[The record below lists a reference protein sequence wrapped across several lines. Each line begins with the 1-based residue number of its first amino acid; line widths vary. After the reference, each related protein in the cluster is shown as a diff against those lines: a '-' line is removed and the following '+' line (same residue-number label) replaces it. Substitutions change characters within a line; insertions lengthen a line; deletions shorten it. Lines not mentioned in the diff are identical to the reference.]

1 MIPFRLPLL
10 GLLFLVFGAA
20 GCTLVPQRPPVALY
34 TLPEGTV
41 HQAHPDASLLATR
54 TLRIETPQ
62 ASGLLDS
69 ARIVVVPS
77 PHQPQVY
84 EGARWADDMPRL
96 LRDRMLDAFQADGR
110 LSRLVHDGSALAADL
125 ELASDLRAFQSEYH
139 DAPTPQAVIRLD
151 ARLIDARSQQLLA
164 SRRFVQRQR
173 AQSEALPDVVT
184 AFGAGADQLTLEL
197 VAWVVQEV
205 ERIDAAPR

>member
-1 MIPFRLPLL
+1 MTPLRLPLL
-10 GLLFLVFGAA
+10 GLLFLMLGAA
-20 GCTLVPQRPPVALY
+20 GCTLVPQRTPLALY
-34 TLPEGTV
+34 TLPDGTV
-41 HQAHPDASLLATR
+41 PPAHANAARQDTR
-54 TLRIETPQ
+54 TLRIDTPQ

-69 ARIVVVPS
+69 ARIVVVPT

-96 LRDRMLDAFQADGR
+96 LRNRMLDAFQADGR
-110 LSRLVHDGSALAADL
+110 LSRLVHDGAALVADF

-139 DAPTPQAVIRLD
+139 AGRAPQAVIRLD

-164 SRRFVQRQR
+164 SRRFEQRHH

-184 AFGAGADQLTLEL
+184 AFGAAADQLTLEL
-197 VAWVVQEV
+197 VAWVVEQAD
-205 ERIDAAPR
+205 RGDTAAR